1 MSSSFPGEICASD
14 WDSTEIAAVLFS
26 SPCLL
31 K

>member
-1 MSSSFPGEICASD
+1 MSSSSPEGICASD
-14 WDSTEIAAVLFS
+14 SDSTEIAAVLFS